1 MTEWQENH
9 YKCKSP
15 SRWAK
20 FTEKQFTISTKMY
33 LERGKIKTFQ
43 LLRAQGRQETNP
55 KQQRWG
61 KGNMG
66 NRIKAYEQLL
76 VLNTLENKELT

>member
-9 YKCKSP
+9 YKCKRP
-15 SRWAK
+15 PRCAK
-20 FTEKQFTISTKMY
+20 FTEKQFTINSKMD

-61 KGNMG
+61 KENMR
-66 NRIKAYEQLL
+66 NRIKAYKQLL
-76 VLNTLENKELT
+76 VLNTLENKEST